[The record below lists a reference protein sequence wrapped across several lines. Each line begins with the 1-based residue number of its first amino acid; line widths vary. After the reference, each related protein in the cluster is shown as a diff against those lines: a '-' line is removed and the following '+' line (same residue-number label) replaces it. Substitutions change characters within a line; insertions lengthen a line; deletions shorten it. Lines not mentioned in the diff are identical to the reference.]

1 MFLNMFANSSINTL
15 HKIVPMKINETF
27 PDISKIK
34 TLCCNSEWRRESK
47 LNFRCN
53 KCNKD
58 VTMQMMFAYDA
69 LKK

>member
-1 MFLNMFANSSINTL
+1 
-15 HKIVPMKINETF
+15 MKINEIS
-27 PDISKIK
+27 PNISKIK

-47 LNFRCN
+47 LNFKCN
-53 KCNKD
+53 KCDND

>member
-1 MFLNMFANSSINTL
+1 MKNLN
-15 HKIVPMKINETF
+15 KE